1 MIYFCIIEWIEDIKT
16 RLFEKKIA
24 VIEAEPH
31 LLRLN
36 GKNRSLLLHLIST
49 GETDSESIE
58 NCILLHEDVY
68 LSRKSLVIWRII
80 SLLGS
85 NENRLH
91 GRKMTIYKIDR
102 KSARDFLNTYH
113 LMGDGGGKIFLGLY
127 STNQLVGL
135 AAFSKPLLMRYEDPP
150 YYSSELV
157 RFCSLPN
164 TTIVGGL
171 DKIIHYFFRHFETD
185 DIVTHV
191 DFEWSSGRSFE
202 KIGFELIERT
212 KPLHFK
218 LIDGKR
224 ILVKENERIP
234 SEIQQV
240 SNQGNLKYRIK
251 RNR

>member
-1 MIYFCIIEWIEDIKT
+1 MLVPSGIVCQIEK
-16 RLFEKKIA
+16 A
-24 VIEAEPH
+24 VH
-31 LLRLN
+31 
-36 GKNRSLLLHLIST
+36 
-49 GETDSESIE
+49 
-58 NCILLHEDVY
+58 LHEDIY
-68 LSRKSLVIWRII
+68 LLRKRQVLYRLK
-80 SLLGS
+80 SLLGL

-91 GRKMTIYKIDR
+91 GRKMTISEIDR
-102 KSARDFLNTYH
+102 ESARDFLNTYH
-113 LMGDGGGKIFLGLY
+113 LMGDGGGEIFLGLY

-135 AAFSKPLLMRYEDPP
+135 AAFSKPLFMRYEEPP
-150 YYSSELV
+150 FYSTELV

-171 DKIIHYFFRHFETD
+171 DKITHYFFRHFDTD

-191 DFEWSSGRSFE
+191 DFEWSTGRSFE

-218 LIDGKR
+218 LIEGKR
-224 ILVKENERIP
+224 ILVKENERVP

-251 RNR
+251 RGV